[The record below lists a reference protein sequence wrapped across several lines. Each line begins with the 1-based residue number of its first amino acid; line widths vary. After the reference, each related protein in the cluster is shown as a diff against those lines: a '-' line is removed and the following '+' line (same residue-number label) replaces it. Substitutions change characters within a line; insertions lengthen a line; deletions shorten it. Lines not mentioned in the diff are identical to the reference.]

1 MYGSIQTKQL
11 ELIDLGQ
18 KLAMKEEKYD
28 NIPRRKLLRRISE
41 QESSENIVTLSMMLQ
56 NVQCK

>member
-28 NIPRRKLLRRISE
+28 NILRRKLLRHISE